1 MNIWDELGI
10 DATPDVQ
17 LIKRAYARRLKLVNP
32 EDDPAGFQALRQAY
46 EQALRVAT
54 AFVAR
59 PVAPPAPV
67 PLVATELPP
76 TPAAAPVPAPAP
88 APASATVP
96 AVEPAVRMLLQGLL
110 ELPDDRRR
118 AETLQAHLRD
128 PQWLQLD
135 FQAQLE
141 HGVLRGLLAG
151 ANRYESLVPLFADHY
166 GWRGAERRIGRVDPL
181 VVQLMGRYEARRWQV
196 SIELSQAAGAAARR
210 KALRLLAEEPDE
222 AAFGRFARRSA
233 NLKAMNELLLALQTT
248 RAVALDHV
256 INRRS
261 FRWWIERRHHQ
272 PMPWDRIALLVVC
285 GCVLGPIAMIVV
297 NELIHNATG
306 HDVLG
311 NRIAGWILLLAS
323 VFVPLAL
330 DYGLAWGRRTVS
342 GGVGTRWKGRLDRWR
357 HLNPQRRRLVGL
369 STGLVL
375 LTGLT
380 GIDERFGWAGVP
392 ALLLLGFWFGIRYCL
407 MVSLVLAWPLQ
418 APISLFVAELWERI
432 PGLHRWSGEAPL
444 LLFPHLVAC
453 YAFAPFTRLCDV
465 AYRRIATGKA
475 LREPAKVAFYCSLGV
490 ALLSGGIKA
499 QLSPPARGS
508 APIAARSAVPA
519 VRPRNSRP
527 VDQADAALA
536 ADRGH
541 LTARLREYLKT
552 HPGTKPAELEIE
564 FTVLPDGHVSEARV
578 LRSAVARPELE
589 NLFLEEIRSLQFPS
603 TDAYG
608 TTTFRE
614 TFGRPRPAT
623 H

>member
-1 MNIWDELGI
+1 LNIWAELGI
-10 DATPDVQ
+10 DATADVQ

-46 EQALRVAT
+46 EQALRIAPALVP
-54 AFVAR
+54 R
-59 PVAPPAPV
+59 PVASEFPQPPSP
-67 PLVATELPP
+67 PPP
-76 TPAAAPVPAPAP
+76 TPTPEPAGAQAPAGP
-88 APASATVP
+88 SAPAAVP
-96 AVEPAVRMLLQGLL
+96 EVEPAVRGLLQSLS

-118 AETLQAHLRD
+118 AETLQAQLRD
-128 PQWLQLD
+128 PQWQQLD

-141 HGVLRGLLAG
+141 RGVLRELLAG
-151 ANRYESLVPLFADHY
+151 ADRYEALVPLFADHY
-166 GWRGAERRIGRVDPL
+166 GWRGAERRIGRVEPL
-181 VVQLMGRYEARRWQV
+181 VVQLMGRYEARRWQA
-196 SIELSQAAGAAARR
+196 SIELSQAAGAGARR
-210 KALRLLAEEPDE
+210 KALRLLVGEPDE

-256 INRRS
+256 VNRRS

-272 PMPWDRIALLVVC
+272 PMPWDRIALLLVC
-285 GCVLGPIAMIVV
+285 GCVLGPIVMVV
-297 NELIHNATG
+297 INELIHNATG
-306 HDVLG
+306 HDLLG
-311 NRIAGWILLLAS
+311 NRFLGWILFTAS

-330 DYGLAWGRRTVS
+330 DLGIAWARRRVAT
-342 GGVGTRWKGRLDRWR
+342 GVGARWKGRLDRWR
-357 HLNPQRRRLVGL
+357 HLNPQRRRLIGL
-369 STGLVL
+369 SAVMVLV
-375 LTGLT
+375 TGLT
-380 GIDERFGWAGVP
+380 GIDQRFGWAALP
-392 ALLLLGFWFGIRYCL
+392 ALVLLGFWFGVRYCL

-444 LLFPHLVAC
+444 LLFPHLVAS

-519 VRPRNSRP
+519 ARPRNSRP

-552 HPGTKPAELEIE
+552 HPRTKPAELEIE

-589 NLFLEEIRSLQFPS
+589 NLFLEEIRSLQFPP

-614 TFGRPRPAT
+614 TFGRPPPAT